1 MSIRPR
7 LNPIHIGIAASLA
20 IHLISLGGLS
30 RIAPALAQFLP
41 IEVKL
46 VETEKPP
53 EPPPKPPEP
62 AKPPEQKPPE
72 EVTDL
77 RDARAGEVREVFGV
91 TPDSVAAE
99 GEFEAPVGTT
109 LMKEPEPEY
118 VPLPAVSAL
127 PSFKT
132 KVDPVYPDEARRA
145 GLEGLVVLEVG
156 IDSTG
161 KVFDVAVVQSAGHGF
176 DEAAV
181 RAMKESTFIP
191 ARRGNE
197 PVAVRLRIP
206 VRYTLR

>member
-1 MSIRPR
+1 MSLRRHI
-7 LNPIHIGIAASLA
+7 NPIHLGIGLSLA
-20 IHLISLGGLS
+20 IHLVGLGGLS

-41 IEVKL
+41 IEVEL
-46 VETEKPP
+46 VEEEKPP
-53 EPPPKPPEP
+53 DPPPKPPEP
-62 AKPPEQKPPE
+62 EKPPEPKPAE

-77 RDARAGEVREVFGV
+77 RDVRASEVRDVFGV

-99 GEFEAPVGTT
+99 GDFEAPIGTT

-132 KVDPVYPDEARRA
+132 KIEPEYPDQARRA
-145 GLEGLVVLEVG
+145 GLDGLVVLEVG
-156 IDSTG
+156 IDSAG
-161 KVFDVAVVQSAGHGF
+161 RVFEVSVVQSAGHGF
-176 DEAAV
+176 DEAAMT
-181 RAMKESTFIP
+181 AMKNSVFYP

-206 VRYTLR
+206 VRFTLR